1 MTRILKGTDSGNRCA
16 SMDCLIVTNQRDI
29 TSDYIVREL
38 KRRGRSFFRLNTE
51 IFPASELTFSLQ
63 DDTFDLR
70 FGDNEL
76 RLSDVRSAYFRRPE
90 IPALTSSPGDYREY
104 RTNEWA
110 SALKSVYL
118 YLGDRWFSHPSAILM
133 AEDKPRQLRLAKA
146 LGFAAPQTLVSNSFS
161 EVRQFAT
168 GKTVI
173 GKPLRQALVGSPG
186 TEQVIY
192 TTRLPEIAESDR
204 QAISVVPAIYQT
216 EIAKQRDLRVT
227 VVGERVF
234 AVAID
239 SQSRS
244 ETVTDWRR
252 GSVPDLAHELV
263 ELPTDIEALCI
274 LLVQQLD
281 LRFGAID
288 LVLDTE
294 GRYWFLECNP
304 NGQWAWIENRTGA
317 PISSAIVDELE
328 RIGRI

>member
-1 MTRILKGTDSGNRCA
+1 
-16 SMDCLIVTNQRDI
+16 MDCLIVTNQRDI

-38 KRRGRSFFRLNTE
+38 RRRGRSFFRLNTE
-51 IFPASELTFSLQ
+51 ILATSELAFSLQ

-70 FGDNEL
+70 FGDSRL
-76 RLSDVRSAYFRRPE
+76 RLSEVRSAYFRRPE
-90 IPALTSSPGDYREY
+90 IPALSSSLEEGYREY
-104 RTNEWA
+104 RTNEWL

-118 YLGDRWFSHPSAILM
+118 YLGNRWFSHPSAILL
-133 AEDKPRQLRLAKA
+133 AEDKPRQLRLAKS
-146 LGFAAPQTLVSNSFS
+146 LGFAVPQTLVSNSFS
-161 EVRQFAT
+161 EIRQFAT
-168 GKTVI
+168 GRTVI
-173 GKPLRQALVGSPG
+173 GKPLRQALITSSS

-192 TTRLPEIAESDR
+192 TTRLPEIAEADR
-204 QAISVVPAIYQT
+204 EAISAAPAIYQT

-227 VVGERVF
+227 VIGERVF

-263 ELPTDIEALCI
+263 ELPADIEALCVR
-274 LLVQQLD
+274 LVQQLD

-294 GRYWFLECNP
+294 GRHWFLECNP
-304 NGQWAWIENRTGA
+304 SGQWAWIENRTGA

-328 RIGRI
+328 RIDRK